1 MIKRT
6 NFLKECESVCWR
18 RKYANWQWTVF
29 LMIFKRAVRIDS
41 QQSRRAVVG
50 ARKTITNRSFVC
62 DARTPL
68 YHTLAQVRF
77 QPRQQRQNEDWGTKL
92 DSQDGGIKRVIVIV
106 HATENPWK
114 KSAFVA
120 TTGKLYLLI
129 TFVSFYRFVWLM
141 RECEALQEVIGRL
154 IGRKQAQKAKNT
166 NRSINL
172 MATGL
177 ASLQL

>member
-68 YHTLAQVRF
+68 YHTLAQ
-77 QPRQQRQNEDWGTKL
+77 P
-92 DSQDGGIKRVIVIV
+92 
-106 HATENPWK
+106 
-114 KSAFVA
+114 
-120 TTGKLYLLI
+120 LY
-129 TFVSFYRFVWLM
+129 R
-141 RECEALQEVIGRL
+141 
-154 IGRKQAQKAKNT
+154 
-166 NRSINL
+166 INL
-172 MATGL
+172 GDPPL
-177 ASLQL
+177 FSPGSVCQVDELRRCASAVRCFDDVSPVPIALRHLTSGALVRLTYVASGSVGKCCLSTRR